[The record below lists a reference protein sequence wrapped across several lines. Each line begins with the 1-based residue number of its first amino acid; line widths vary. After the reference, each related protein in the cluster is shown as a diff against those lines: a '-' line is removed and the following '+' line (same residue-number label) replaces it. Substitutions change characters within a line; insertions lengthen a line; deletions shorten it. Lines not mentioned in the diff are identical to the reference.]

1 MRPELQ
7 RKIDQAIRLLQSIPL
22 RPDEAVEL
30 SYSGGKDSDV
40 ILQLAKES
48 GIKYRAIYKNT
59 TIDPPGTVAH
69 ARAMGAEV
77 VMPKQSFFDLIAD
90 KGIPSRWSRFCC
102 KEIKEYKILD
112 KAIQGIRRS
121 ESRKRSERYKEPEI
135 CRKYGGG
142 NNTRVYLPIL
152 TWTNED
158 IAEFIEDRGIVCH
171 PLYYTNGVFH
181 VERRVGCMGCPL
193 ATRKKRLEEFKK
205 HPNLVKAWVR
215 AADKNIKTHPKRSS
229 HQKYGDGYNH
239 FTRCLFYDRDSDFH
253 RATTGLFGT
262 ADVKKLLEDYFK
274 IKFNEITMPK

>member
-77 VMPKQSFFDLIAD
+77 VQPDKTFFQWIGK
-90 KGIPSRWSRFCC
+90 KGVPSRWTRFCC
-102 KEIKEYKILD
+102 EKLKEYKILD
-112 KAIQGIRRS
+112 KAVQGIRRS
-121 ESRKRSERYKEPEI
+121 ESVNREKRYKEPEL
-135 CRKYGGG
+135 CRTYSNGDKAKIYF
-142 NNTRVYLPIL
+142 PIL
-152 TWTNED
+152 SWTSED
-158 IAEFIEDRGIVCH
+158 VAEFIADRKIQCH
-171 PLYYTNGVFH
+171 SLYYTAGVFH
-181 VERRVGCMGCPL
+181 VERRLGCLGCPMQSKR
-193 ATRKKRLEEFKK
+193 TRVAEFKA

-215 AADKNIKTHPKRSS
+215 AAQVYLHTHT
-229 HQKYGDGYNH
+229 H
-239 FTRCLFYDRDSDFH
+239 T
-253 RATTGLFGT
+253 
-262 ADVKKLLEDYFK
+262 
-274 IKFNEITMPK
+274 